1 MAKSVSISLEQYL
14 YKQTYESGF
23 VSYLVRI
30 RKLHV
35 DGEWRKRVRTLKEA
49 QEFKAWCMEQR
60 ELNKVEPKKKKN
72 NKTYSDKPGLIGW
85 GGLRAEA

>member
-30 RKLHV
+30 RKLHM

-60 ELNKVEPKKKKN
+60 KINATPKAERPKKL
-72 NKTYSDKPGLIGW
+72 KTYADKPGLRGW
-85 GGLRAEA
+85 GGL